1 MLLFLSGSGIMAD
14 LVEVLEQRAI
24 DLTARLDA
32 SIARLNALLDP
43 SNDDVS
49 VDDDDEEI
57 VTYDYVTAC
66 PPTPEAKGMNFNIEE
81 DDETI
86 IDEYDIDYYSD
97 EFADF
102 HINWYPDPLL
112 EL

>member
-1 MLLFLSGSGIMAD
+1 MEISMVLTMLLFLSGSGIMAD

-57 VTYDYVTAC
+57 DV
-66 PPTPEAKGMNFNIEE
+66 
-81 DDETI
+81 
-86 IDEYDIDYYSD
+86 
-97 EFADF
+97 
-102 HINWYPDPLL
+102 
-112 EL
+112 

>member
-1 MLLFLSGSGIMAD
+1 MSH

-24 DLTARLDA
+24 ALTAQLDD

-49 VDDDDEEI
+49 EDKSCEDDTNVIYNYIDN
-57 VTYDYVTAC
+57 C
-66 PPTPEAKGMNFNIEE
+66 PATPEAKGMNFNIDE
-81 DDETI
+81 DDDTI

-102 HINWYPDPLL
+102 HINWYEVEDPM
-112 EL
+112 EY